1 MKRILLAP
9 VVLAFGVLALGACA
23 SSGGSAAKTPAQM
36 ILGKWN
42 CEATAEGI
50 TTDAN
55 VTYLDGGKATM
66 DAKVGVT
73 QSGLAIEILATAD
86 ASWNFRADGKLEEM
100 ITRMTVTKGSMGGN
114 DVPPAMIQPMIEQAV
129 VNQKTV
135 ATTEFSQG
143 KFVSTDETGTVTTC
157 TR

>member
-1 MKRILLAP
+1 
-9 VVLAFGVLALGACA
+9 
-23 SSGGSAAKTPAQM
+23 M

-42 CEATAEGI
+42 CGATAEGI
-50 TTDAN
+50 TTDAA

-73 QSGLAIEILATAD
+73 QSGMAINILANAD
-86 ASWNFRADGKLEEM
+86 ASWNFLPDGKLEEM
-100 ITRMTVTKGSMGGN
+100 ITRMTVTKGTMGGN
-114 DVPPAMIQPMIEQAV
+114 DVPPAMIQGMIEQAV

-135 ATTEFSQG
+135 STAVFSEG
-143 KFVSTDETGTVTTC
+143 KFVSTDESGTVTTC

>member
-1 MKRILLAP
+1 MKRILLAS
-9 VVLAFGVLALGACA
+9 VVLALGACA
-23 SSGGSAAKTPAQM
+23 SGPGGSAAKTPAQM
-36 ILGKWN
+36 ILGTWN
-42 CEATAEGI
+42 CKATAEGI

-55 VTYLDGGKATM
+55 VNYLDGGKATM

-73 QSGLAIEILATAD
+73 QSGMAIEILAKAD

-100 ITRMTVTKGSMGGN
+100 ITKMTVTKGSMGGN

-135 ATTEFSQG
+135 STAEFSEG
-143 KFVSTDETGTVTTC
+143 KFVSVDEAGTVTTC

>member
-1 MKRILLAP
+1 MKRILLAS
-9 VVLAFGVLALGACA
+9 VVLALGACA
-23 SSGGSAAKTPAQM
+23 SGPGGSAAKTPAQM
-36 ILGKWN
+36 VLGKWN
-42 CEATAEGI
+42 CKATAEGI
-50 TTDAN
+50 TTDAK
-55 VTYLDGGKATM
+55 VTYIDGGKATM

-73 QSGLAIEILATAD
+73 QSGMAIEILATAD

-114 DVPPAMIQPMIEQAV
+114 DVPPAMIQPMIENAV

-135 ATTEFSQG
+135 SVAELSEG
-143 KFVSTDETGTVTTC
+143 KFVSTDESGTVTSC